1 MIKRITI
8 WRAFCFICSTNWSI
22 YKIWRLVIW
31 VVVHQPLSSSHINYP
46 YYILSYQIATVDINN
61 RLYISNIQAWT
72 LIWRI
77 QIGINISS
85 KNELRAEWNKGYEIS
100 IIKSAKWLRLQ
111 CVCWHHCSRTRFC
124 HHHPRKTSFVSSFG
138 IRIGLAI
145 LHLGLLSSAFCAQH
159 GAFRFLQLG
168 WQLWEQ
174 LGEQQRRLFSSII
187 W

>member
-1 MIKRITI
+1 MKRLTI
-8 WRAFCFICSTNWSI
+8 WRASCFIDKYVVSI
-22 YKIWRLVIW
+22 EAYTKLGDKSFRL
-31 VVVHQPLSSSHINYP
+31 VVHQLLSSTYK
-46 YYILSYQIATVDINN
+46 LSLLDLSFQIATEDINN

-85 KNELRAEWNKGYEIS
+85 TNELRAKWNKGYEIS

-111 CVCWHHCSRTRFC
+111 CVCWHHCSRTRSC

-145 LHLGLLSSAFCAQH
+145 LHLELLSSAFCAQH
-159 GAFRFLQLG
+159 GAFQFWQLG
-168 WQLWEQ
+168 WQL
-174 LGEQQRRLFSSII
+174 R
-187 W
+187 